1 MRQKMNMCAICHE
14 GSKSSETTDLLSFL
28 MGHSLSAKPQ
38 RLAGSCGLPV
48 LQTNQW
54 VSQGHCARHKAF

>member
-28 MGHSLSAKPQ
+28 MGHSLSSPEGTWTPGPADEPM
-38 RLAGSCGLPV
+38 GLTGP
-48 LQTNQW
+48 LRQ
-54 VSQGHCARHKAF
+54 A